1 MDSLQAA
8 HTLLKAFDCLIP
20 KAIASE
26 TERQQVQ
33 QALLEVVKHSDYQ
46 ILGICADT
54 TEQGYQ
60 ALKSYAT
67 ALGYEAIAHEAIGAT
82 DSESKDLAGAIY
94 LKFNPK
100 LGSCYLAPYEG
111 THRGVLVSCQSAY
124 ESGLNEM
131 YGHLPADLFEPA

>member
-8 HTLLKAFDCLIP
+8 HTLLKAFDGLTP
-20 KAIASE
+20 KTIASE

-33 QALLEVVKHSDYQ
+33 QALLEVAKQSDYQ

-54 TEQGYQ
+54 VEQGYQ
-60 ALKSYAT
+60 ALKSYAI
-67 ALGYEAIAHEAIGAT
+67 ALGYEPVGASEPEAKSMT
-82 DSESKDLAGAIY
+82 GAIY

-111 THRGVLVSCQSAY
+111 THRGVLVACQSAY

-131 YGHLPADLFEPA
+131 YGHFPADLFEPVEPV

>member
-33 QALLEVVKHSDYQ
+33 QALLEVAKHSDYQ

-67 ALGYEAIAHEAIGAT
+67 ALGYEAIGAVEPEA
-82 DSESKDLAGAIY
+82 KDLAGAIY
-94 LKFNPK
+94 LKFNPN

-111 THRGVLVSCQSAY
+111 SHRGVLVSCQSAY
-124 ESGLNEM
+124 EAGLNEM